1 MKSTSL
7 ADLAVVL
14 VKICRNQRTLRISM
28 KVTSQ
33 VFAASKFASVDG
45 PLDSADLQ
53 TSLGHALQVVAE
65 LAGLA

>member
-1 MKSTSL
+1 
-7 ADLAVVL
+7 
-14 VKICRNQRTLRISM
+14 M

-33 VFAASKFASVDG
+33 VFAASKFASVDS

-53 TSLGHALQVVAE
+53 TSVGHALQVVAE